1 MNAEVKVSLW
11 TQFPRSNVIGISVLE
26 LLQYVALYHG
36 GEVCFFFQC
45 PFFLLVLELLQFVA
59 LYHGGLYIYF
69 FSKNKIRLKAMW
81 PLPRASAKPFLRL
94 PRRCTGNFLFCSSSI
109 LTFFLGSFFYF
120 LKQSWDVF
128 RKTNTSLARDSAWDV
143 IKNYVDVFC
152 LFLCS
157 FSLLFFLGRH
167 AAIYVTCTERRS
179 RGKAC
184 GT

>member
-1 MNAEVKVSLW
+1 MPKSKSRYGHNSRARMSSVSRCSSFSSTW
-11 TQFPRSNVIGISVLE
+11 PCTTAARFVFSFSVLFS
-26 LLQYVALYHG
+26 
-36 GEVCFFFQC
+36 FFCWRYCSSWPCTTPACIFTIFQ
-45 PFFLLVLELLQFVA
+45 Q
-59 LYHGGLYIYF
+59 
-69 FSKNKIRLKAMW
+69 KKIRLKVMW

>member
-1 MNAEVKVSLW
+1 MPKSKSRYGHNSRARMSSVSRCSSFSSTW
-11 TQFPRSNVIGISVLE
+11 PCTTAARFVFSFRVLFS
-26 LLQYVALYHG
+26 
-36 GEVCFFFQC
+36 FFC
-45 PFFLLVLELLQFVA
+45 VLQFVA
-59 LYHGGLYIYF
+59 LYHAGLYIYY
-69 FSKNKIRLKAMW
+69 FSTKKIRLKVMW